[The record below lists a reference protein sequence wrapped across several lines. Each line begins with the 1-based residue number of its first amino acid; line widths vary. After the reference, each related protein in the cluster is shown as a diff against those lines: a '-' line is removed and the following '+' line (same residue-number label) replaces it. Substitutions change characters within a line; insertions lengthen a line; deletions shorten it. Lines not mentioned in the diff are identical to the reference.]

1 MSMNQTIL
9 SVENISCTIYRRNN
23 NDYVEEFKLNP
34 ISFNLSNYETVGLVG
49 ESGSGKTTLGRLI
62 TGALGPMNTKERR
75 IDIDGKVAFMDKF
88 NYRNHHMRQ
97 RLNYPIQMVYQDP
110 KVALNEFM
118 RVRSQVEEAAEVGFE
133 KVKFI
138 IWR

>member
-1 MSMNQTIL
+1 
-9 SVENISCTIYRRNN
+9 
-23 NDYVEEFKLNP
+23 
-34 ISFNLSNYETVGLVG
+34 
-49 ESGSGKTTLGRLI
+49 
-62 TGALGPMNTKERR
+62 MNTKERR

-118 RVRSQVEEAAEVGFE
+118 RVRSQVVEAAEVGFE
-133 KVKFI
+133 KVKTNYSKDDWVVKEVNELLDI
-138 IWR
+138 LMLRDTGREARKLNTR